1 MEKKKLASCIT
12 EQIKWM
18 VNLDPRKTMS
28 LVQVYIPEVQEELIF
43 ALKSDEDLQLQFLEG
58 IVEDE
63 NLVQMKNNLS

>member
-28 LVQVYIPEVQEELIF
+28 LVQVYIPEVQEDLIF

-58 IVEDE
+58 IV
-63 NLVQMKNNLS
+63 